1 MVHGREGGGGGGAG
15 VGGDQRRRDVHVVV
29 LPAALERLEV
39 EARDRLAHAA
49 LHLLDGGPEERAHGR
64 GEDALGEGEDV
75 WRDAGAQE
83 EEGGL
88 VGEVVAVPAHEIF

>member
-1 MVHGREGGGGGGAG
+1 
-15 VGGDQRRRDVHVVV
+15 
-29 LPAALERLEV
+29 
-39 EARDRLAHAA
+39 
-49 LHLLDGGPEERAHGR
+49 
-64 GEDALGEGEDV
+64 V